1 MSRGPGKTQ
10 RRILARLRRVPEG
23 RMTRR
28 DLEARFAG
36 HGRFTSSN
44 LRRALISLERMGH
57 IVLEEGPTL
66 DQSYVSLPP
75 RVELLGDEVITELL
89 KELRDRS

>member
-1 MSRGPGKTQ
+1 
-10 RRILARLRRVPEG
+10 
-23 RMTRR
+23 
-28 DLEARFAG
+28 
-36 HGRFTSSN
+36 
-44 LRRALISLERMGH
+44 MGH